1 MNFYVDIDR
10 YGEATAFITETGDT
24 FTYAAAVAAADR
36 LGDRLRGRGLAF
48 LLADNCPESVIGY
61 LGFLRSRTP
70 VALLASGLHQE
81 LLGKLLETYRPH
93 YIWLPWQRAAD
104 VSNAA
109 KLYALGNYILLALD
123 AEPLTLHKDLALL
136 LTTSGSTGSPK
147 FVRQSYNNVEANA
160 ASIAQYLD
168 ICSEDRPITTLPMH
182 YVYGLSVI
190 NSHLLRGAAI
200 VLTTGSLMEKHFW
213 DVLKANRATSFAGVP
228 YTYALLKRLR
238 FGRMDLPNLK
248 ILTQA
253 GGKLDAGLV
262 HEFSGL
268 CAQKGIRFYVMYGA
282 AEATAR
288 MSYLPP
294 EYASEHPS
302 SIGVPIPGGQ
312 MWIEDDNG
320 AVIVQ
325 PGVVGELVY
334 RGENV
339 TMGYATCREDLAL
352 GDERG
357 GVLRTGDMARRDER
371 GLYFIVGRRSRFL
384 KVFGNR
390 INLEEVEQ
398 LVRNAGI
405 DCACGGEDD
414 KLRIYI
420 ADASRKATV
429 SGLVQKLTGLHHS
442 ATSVI
447 IIDQIPRNESGKIT
461 YAALR

>member
-1 MNFYVDIDR
+1 MNFYADIDR
-10 YGEATAFITETGDT
+10 YGESTAFITESGDA

-36 LGDRLRGRGLAF
+36 LGGRLRGRGLAF

-70 VALLASGLHQE
+70 VALLASGLHHE
-81 LLGKLLETYRPH
+81 LLGKLLTTYRPH
-93 YIWLPWQRAAD
+93 YIWLPRQRAAQ
-104 VSNAA
+104 VNIGTE
-109 KLYALGNYILLALD
+109 LYGLGNYVLLATD
-123 AEPLTLHKDLALL
+123 AEPLTLHENLALL

-147 FVRQSYNNVEANA
+147 FVRQSYKNVEANA
-160 ASIAQYLD
+160 VSIAQYLD
-168 ICSEDRPITTLPMH
+168 IRGEDRPITTLPMH

-200 VLTTGSLMEKHFW
+200 VLTSRSLMEKQFW
-213 DVLKANRATSFAGVP
+213 DLIKSSGATSFAGVP

-238 FGRMDLPNLK
+238 FGRMDLPSLK
-248 ILTQA
+248 VLTQA
-253 GGKLDAGLV
+253 GGKLDAVLV
-262 HEFSGL
+262 HEFASL
-268 CAQKGIRFYVMYGA
+268 CQQKGVRFYVMYGA

-294 EYASEHPS
+294 EYAMENPS
-302 SIGVPIPGGQ
+302 SIGVPIPGGE
-312 MWIEDDNG
+312 MWLEDDDG
-320 AVIVQ
+320 AVIAQ
-325 PGVVGELVY
+325 PGVVGELIY

-339 TMGYATCREDLAL
+339 TMGYASCRGDLAL

-357 GVLRTGDMARRDER
+357 GVLRTGDMARRDEK
-371 GLYFIVGRRSRFL
+371 GLYFVVGRRSRFL

-390 INLEEVEQ
+390 VNLEEVEQ

-414 KLRIYI
+414 MLRIYI
-420 ADASRKATV
+420 TDATRKTAV
-429 SGLVQKLTGLHHS
+429 STLVQELTGLHHS
-442 ATSVI
+442 AIGIAV
-447 IIDQIPRNESGKIT
+447 IDQIPRNESGKIT